1 MKRKV
6 AYVTGT
12 RADYGLFAEALKR
25 IREHSGLELGVI
37 VTGMHLD
44 PTFGT
49 TVREVEADG
58 MPIVA
63 RVPSLEAGDTG
74 GAQARSVGR
83 AVLGLTDA
91 LEAYRPQVV
100 IVLGDRGEMLAG
112 AAAAVHL
119 GIAVAHVH
127 GGEVS
132 GTVDELVRHAITKLS
147 HVHFTA
153 TEDAAERVRRMG
165 ERPEHVHIVGAAGLD
180 YLRRFEPMSD
190 AEISRDAG
198 FEVAKPFVIFTQH
211 PVTGEVADAA
221 AQMEASLRALEQSR
235 LDVVATYPNSDAG
248 GRSMIEVLEAWKGR
262 EWLHVFP
269 SLGQRKFATLLRKTR
284 AMVGN
289 SSSGI
294 IEAPFFGVPAVNVGT
309 RQAGRLR
316 AGNVVDVGYDSDAIR
331 SAIDCAVNDEAFRAR
346 VREAPS
352 PYGDGRAGERI
363 VALLASLDLG
373 PELLN
378 KRIAY

>member
-1 MKRKV
+1 MKRRV

-12 RADYGLFAEALKR
+12 RADYGLFSEALKR
-25 IREHSGLELGVI
+25 IREHPELELGLI
-37 VTGMHLD
+37 VTAMHLE
-44 PTFGT
+44 PQFGM
-49 TVREVEADG
+49 TVAEIESDG

-63 RVPSLEAGDTG
+63 RVRSLEADDTG
-74 GAQARSVGR
+74 AAQARSVGR
-83 AVLGLTDA
+83 VLIGITDA
-91 LEAYRPQVV
+91 LAEFQPEVLV
-100 IVLGDRGEMLAG
+100 VLGDRGEMLAG

-153 TEDAAERVRRMG
+153 TEDAAHRIRKMG
-165 ERPEHVHIVGAAGLD
+165 ERPENVHVVGAAGLD
-180 YLRRFEPMSD
+180 YLRRFEPIPD
-190 AEISRDAG
+190 AEISRDVG
-198 FEVAKPFVIFTQH
+198 FDVMRPFIIFTQH
-211 PVTGEVADAA
+211 PVTGEVDEAA
-221 AQMEASLRALEQSR
+221 AQMRTSLRALEYSGLQ
-235 LDVVATYPNSDAG
+235 VVATYPNSDAG
-248 GRSMIEVLEAWKGR
+248 GRAMIDVLKEWKGD
-262 EWLHVFP
+262 WLHVFP
-269 SLGQRKFATLLRKTR
+269 SLGQRKFATLLKRAK

-316 AGNVVDVGYDSDAIR
+316 AGNVVDVTYDTAAMR
-331 SAIDCAVNDEAFRAR
+331 EAIDCAVNDAAFRER
-346 VREAPS
+346 VLTSPS
-352 PYGDGRAGERI
+352 PYGDGHAGERI
-363 VALLASLDLG
+363 VEVLGALEIG

-378 KRIAY
+378 KQIAY